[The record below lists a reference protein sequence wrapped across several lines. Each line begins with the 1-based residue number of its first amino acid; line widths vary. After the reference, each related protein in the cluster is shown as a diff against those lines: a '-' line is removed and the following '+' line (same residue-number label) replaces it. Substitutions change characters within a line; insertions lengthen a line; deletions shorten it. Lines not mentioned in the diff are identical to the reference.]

1 MVPRDV
7 ITNPLMIFALFAICT
22 IVIYKGRVAT
32 ALGAFLACASWDYNV
47 DVGPLTMF
55 RLLAGTLFCA
65 AIVASLRK
73 RTPVGRTFIAPEVLR
88 GVFLVVAWTLWIAL
102 KAALSTL
109 QDDHDLF
116 VSFLAFTVCATFL
129 MLLYI
134 DDLAAICEM
143 TLAFV
148 LSSTAAAAISLV
160 IFLEH
165 LGEPGNW
172 IRGFSEV
179 NYLTFSWELAIAAL
193 FGLGLFLTAKTKA
206 QKLVLLATVITCSLV
221 MLMTGA
227 RQTAIGLGVSLAYIA
242 WAVRREKGAA
252 KTVLLIVVVLIGLAA
267 GAYMYANQAATG
279 GAVLAEK
286 WSVAGD
292 DAGIRQQ
299 YWEAGWAVFLD
310 HPIAGSGLTYLSNS
324 DSAHNLIIDLLA
336 SQGLV
341 GFFFMMAFAAL
352 TFRAYSALR
361 LNETSP
367 EERVWRVIFLATI
380 LFIVLHS
387 FASGSA
393 VGEPEFFWA
402 PFLVMQLTA
411 IARRN
416 KSGTSIPSFDFDRAD
431 DFGST
436 SPFRT
441 NSLTG
446 NN

>member
-7 ITNPLMIFALFAICT
+7 ITNPLMIFALFAICA

-32 ALGAFLACASWDYNV
+32 ALGGFLACASWDYNV

-65 AIVASLRK
+65 AIIASLRK
-73 RTPVGRTFIAPEVLR
+73 RTPVGRTFIASEVLR
-88 GVFLVVAWTLWIAL
+88 GVFLVVAWTLWIAM
-102 KAALSTL
+102 KAALSAR

-116 VSFLAFTVCATFL
+116 VSFLTFTVCATL
-129 MLLYI
+129 VMLLYI
-134 DDLAAICEM
+134 NDLAAICEM
-143 TLAFV
+143 VRAFV

-193 FGLGLFLTAKTKA
+193 FGLGLFLTIKPKV
-206 QKLVLLATVITCSLV
+206 QKLMLLAMVSMCSLV

-227 RQTAIGLGVSLAYIA
+227 RQTAIALGVSLAYVA
-242 WAVRREKGAA
+242 WAVRRERGKA
-252 KTVLLIVVVLIGLAA
+252 KPVLLMVAIVIGLAA
-267 GAYMYANQAATG
+267 GAYLYANQAATG

-299 YWEAGWAVFLD
+299 YWEQGWAVFLD
-310 HPIAGSGLTYLSNS
+310 HPIAGSGLTYLSNG

-341 GFFFMMAFAAL
+341 GFFFMTAFAAF
-352 TFRAYSALR
+352 TFRAYSGMR

-367 EERVWRVIFLATI
+367 EERIWRVIFLATV
-380 LFIVLHS
+380 LFIALHS

-393 VGEPEFFWA
+393 LSEPEFFWV

-416 KSGTSIPSFDFDRAD
+416 KPGASLPSFDFKRAD

-436 SPFRT
+436 SPA
-441 NSLTG
+441 
-446 NN
+446 